1 MSIRYR
7 MSKQNKNTK
16 LERQDW
22 IDVGLK
28 VLAEGG
34 IESVKVEPLAKLLN
48 VTKGS
53 FYWHFKNRDD
63 LLVAIL
69 QDWVKGETTSL
80 IDRTESIEE
89 DANTKLLYLFE
100 LSIQI
105 NGRLENSIRAWA
117 TKDLKVA
124 EIIIQ
129 IDRRRLKYSKD
140 LFVKIGFTELEA
152 KVRAQMA
159 YYSLVGEFT
168 VGTRPNQAKRLAEV
182 RLEYAILTRQD
193 Q

>member
-1 MSIRYR
+1 
-7 MSKQNKNTK
+7 MSKQNKNIK

-69 QDWVKGETTSL
+69 QDWVKGETNSL
-80 IDRTESIEE
+80 IDQTESIEE
-89 DANTKLLYLFE
+89 DASTKLLYLFE

-129 IDRRRLKYSKD
+129 IDRRRLKYTKD

>member
-7 MSKQNKNTK
+7 MSKQNKNIK

-69 QDWVKGETTSL
+69 QDWVKGETNSL
-80 IDRTESIEE
+80 IDQTESIGE

-124 EIIIQ
+124 EMIIQ
-129 IDRRRLKYSKD
+129 IDRRRLKYTKD

-168 VGTRPNQAKRLAEV
+168 VGTRPNQATRLAEV

-193 Q
+193 